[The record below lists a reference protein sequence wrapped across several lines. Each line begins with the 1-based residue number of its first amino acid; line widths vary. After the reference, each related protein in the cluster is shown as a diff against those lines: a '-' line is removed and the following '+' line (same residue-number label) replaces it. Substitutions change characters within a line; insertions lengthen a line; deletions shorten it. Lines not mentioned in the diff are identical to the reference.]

1 MEVVRKLVGVGNAG
15 PNGDASA
22 AKEPEKVEMENEQS
36 TAANGDESKADVAA
50 EVADSAQ
57 KLDAEVEA

>member
-1 MEVVRKLVGVGNAG
+1 MEAVRKLVGIGNAG

-22 AKEPEKVEMENEQS
+22 AKEPKKVDMTNEPS
-36 TAANGDESKADVAA
+36 TTANRDEYKADVAA